1 MNDSLRTRLTAVL
14 LALLTLVAV
23 VFGVLNFRQRS
34 EFQLPDD
41 GVTWIDSSAGVQAW
55 HIEAGSPAASA
66 GIKIGDVVTSVSG
79 VRTSRATQVTQEL
92 WRAGVWSSVPYELL
106 RNGVPFQ
113 ANVVTA
119 PASRP
124 SLIWNCF
131 GIVSLLYLF
140 IGAFIFARRWTA
152 PRAIHFYL
160 FCLVSIIFYAFHYSG
175 KLNSF
180 DWTIYW
186 CNVVA
191 LLLQAA
197 LLVHFALVFPTRR
210 VRNLKLWLG
219 LVYAVPAA
227 LLFLHASVAAG
238 ALDLMPSIGSRFFLD
253 QLEFGYSGFYFLVA
267 AFIFLFSYRRAPTGL
282 LRQQLKW
289 VTFGTFAGIVPFLCC
304 YIIPFMAGKVP
315 SQWMTASVFSLV
327 LIPLCFGYA
336 IIRYRLMDVDIIFKR
351 GVAYTL
357 ATASVVAVYF
367 AIVAV
372 IGLLFHS
379 SGSAGSF
386 GTVFAF
392 IVAAFLFQPLRDWM
406 QRRLDHFFYRD
417 RLNYR
422 RTLIEFGRTLTKEVR
437 LEPLFDSVLDRISQT
452 LLVDRLA
459 VFLED
464 AQDPGTFFLSR
475 SLGVHEEPP
484 LDLSF
489 LDLAERPALSQA
501 CLFFESARGS
511 SETESVRRT
520 LEELGLN
527 YFISCRF
534 RDRVVAI
541 LGLGKT
547 VDGDYL
553 TSEDIEL
560 LETIAGYFAIAI
572 ENARLYSSLEQK
584 ALQIERLK
592 EFHENIIDSL
602 SIGVLTVDLDDR
614 VESWNPQTERLL
626 GVSREDAVGR
636 FLGDVLPA
644 DLFAEIASR
653 AHDEH
658 VSSIYR
664 FRLPRASGEESVVNA
679 SFAPL
684 LGKNG
689 EHAGRLILLDDITQR
704 IRMEEQMVQNEKLTS
719 LGLLAAGVAHEVNT
733 PLAVI
738 SNYIQMLSKQLP
750 GEDPRQKTIDKIV
763 KQTFRASEIVN
774 NLLNFSRTAPA
785 EFGEVDLNSVL
796 DETLSLVQHPFRTA
810 RVNVIRNFGSGLPAM
825 LGSSTRLQQVF
836 LNLLMNARDAMPSG
850 GMVEVR
856 TYAQNGSVEVE
867 ITDTGIGIRPENLH
881 RIFDPFFT
889 TKTTGRGTGLGLSVS
904 YGIVKEHGGK
914 VEVRSTPEK
923 GTSFRLEFPVARKVV
938 HA

>member
-1 MNDSLRTRLTAVL
+1 MNNSIQTRLTAIL
-14 LALLTLVAV
+14 LVLLTLVAV

-34 EFQLPDD
+34 QFTLPDD
-41 GVTWIDSSAGVQAW
+41 GVTWLDTNSGVQAW
-55 HIEAGSPAASA
+55 YIEPGSPAAKS
-66 GIKIGDVVTSVSG
+66 GVKTGDIVTSVAG
-79 VRTSRATQVTQEL
+79 VRVSRATQVTQQL
-92 WRAGVWSSVPYELL
+92 YRAGVWSRVPYELE
-106 RNGVPFQ
+106 RNGVSFT
-113 ANVVTA
+113 ANIVAA
-119 PASRP
+119 PVSRP
-124 SLIWNCF
+124 DLIWNCF

-140 IGAFIFARRWTA
+140 IGAFIFARRWAA
-152 PRAIHFYL
+152 PRAVHFYL
-160 FCLVSIIFYAFHYSG
+160 FCLVSIITYAFHYSG

-186 CNVVA
+186 SNVVA

-210 VRNLKLWLG
+210 VRNLKLWLA
-219 LVYAVPAA
+219 LVYGFPSAI
-227 LLFLHASVAAG
+227 LLLHISVATA
-238 ALDLMPSIGSRFFLD
+238 ALDLIPSIGSRFFLD
-253 QLEFGYSGFYFLVA
+253 QLELAYSGLYFLVA
-267 AFIFLFSYRRAPTGL
+267 AFIFLVSYRRAPSGL

-289 VTFGTFAGIVPFLCC
+289 VTFGTFAGTVPFLCC
-304 YIIPFMAGKVP
+304 YIIPFSAGMVP
-315 SQWMTASVFSLV
+315 TEWMTLSTFSLV

-336 IIRYRLMDVDIIFKR
+336 IVRYRLMDVDIIFKR
-351 GVAYTL
+351 GIAYTL
-357 ATASVVAVYF
+357 ATASVIAVYF
-367 AIVAV
+367 AIVAA

-379 SGSAGSF
+379 VGSV
-386 GTVFAF
+386 GT
-392 IVAAFLFQPLRDWM
+392 IVAIVIAAFLFQPLREGV
-406 QRRLDHFFYRD
+406 QARLDRFFYRD

-422 RTLIEFGRTLTKEVR
+422 RTLIEFGRTLTNEVR

-459 VFLED
+459 IFLED
-464 AQDPGTFFLSR
+464 PERPGAFLLSR
-475 SLGVHEEPP
+475 SLGLQPVPG

-489 LDLAERPALSQA
+489 LNIAERPVLAEA

-511 SETESVRRT
+511 AESESVRRT
-520 LEELGLN
+520 LEQLGLN

-560 LETIAGYFAIAI
+560 LGTIAGYFAIAI
-572 ENARLYSSLEQK
+572 ENARLYNSLEQK
-584 ALQIERLK
+584 AYQIERLK

-602 SIGVLTVDLDDR
+602 SIGVLTVDLDGHI
-614 VESWNPQTERLL
+614 ESWNPQMERLL
-626 GVSREDAVGR
+626 GISRDESVGC
-636 FLGDVLPA
+636 FLGDVLPP
-644 DLFAEIASR
+644 DIFAEIASR
-653 AHDEH
+653 ANDEH
-658 VSSIYR
+658 VTSIYK
-664 FRLPRASGEESVVNA
+664 FRLRGRSGDEFVVNA

-684 LGKNG
+684 VGKSG

-738 SNYIQMLSKQLP
+738 SNYIQMLSKQMP

-785 EFGEVDLNSVL
+785 EFAEIDLNSIL
-796 DETLSLVQHPFRTA
+796 EETLSLVQHPFKTA
-810 RVNVIRNFGSGLPAM
+810 RVNVVRNFSGSLPVM
-825 LGSSTRLQQVF
+825 LGSNTRLQQVF
-836 LNLLMNARDAMPSG
+836 LNLLMNARDAMPAG
-850 GMVEVR
+850 GMVEIR

-867 ITDTGIGIRPENLH
+867 ITDTGIGIRPENLN

-889 TKTTGRGTGLGLSVS
+889 TKASGRGTGLGLSVS

-923 GTSFRLEFPVARKVV
+923 GTSFRLEFPVARKAAV